1 MARAFDLSTTF
12 VHLRDGG
19 GAEPL
24 RPTPSFWSGSAG
36 TLTDR
41 VVGAIDFDSS
51 KDLHSSMQEMHPEA
65 DEVLFLVSGAI
76 DIALQEG
83 DAERTVALEAGHAA
97 IVPRGVWHRLV
108 MRQPGRLL
116 FINSRTGMQSRNASR
131 APAATPGRSANPS
144 DRKTIPQREGSREI
158 YLARKISRA

>member
-19 GAEPL
+19 DAETL
-24 RPTPSFWSGSAG
+24 RPTPAFWSGSEG
-36 TLTDR
+36 THDR
-41 VVGAIDFDSS
+41 VVGIIDFDSP

-65 DEVLFLVSGAI
+65 DELLFLVSGAI
-76 DIALQEG
+76 DVALQVG
-83 DAERTVALEAGHAA
+83 DAERTVALEAGCAA

-131 APAATPGRSANPS
+131 GAIRGA
-144 DRKTIPQREGSREI
+144 REGS
-158 YLARKISRA
+158 